1 MIIYYI
7 NRNTAVEFP
16 LFSSL
21 SFDYFIVLL
30 ERVSFRV
37 SVKIIDVGSDN
48 IRVNIIMK
56 RR

>member
-37 SVKIIDVGSDN
+37 SVKMV
-48 IRVNIIMK
+48 
-56 RR
+56 